1 MARVMARVVK
11 GEGTKG
17 FPVQL
22 QVGAVHTSLSLPDGT
37 SLEGEEATLPCEVV
51 DSSVGGGRFCV
62 IRLYGHARDI
72 QVPASQ
78 VREEE

>member
-1 MARVMARVVK
+1 MAKVTAKVV
-11 GEGTKG
+11 GRRGADG
-17 FPVQL
+17 SPVRL

-51 DSSVGGGRFCV
+51 DNSVGGGRFCV